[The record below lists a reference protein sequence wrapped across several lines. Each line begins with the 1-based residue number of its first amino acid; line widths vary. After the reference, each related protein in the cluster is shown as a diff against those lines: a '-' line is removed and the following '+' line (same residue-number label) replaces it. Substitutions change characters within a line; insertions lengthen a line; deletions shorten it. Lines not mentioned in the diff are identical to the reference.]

1 MENILRQGI
10 TTQVVGNC
18 GLTIGMQEGSLGKFI
33 EELEKTGIGTN
44 LVFLAGHGALRRRV
58 MDLEERPP
66 TKKELS
72 LMKSLL
78 EETLAEGAVGL
89 STGLEYPPGIYA
101 DTEELIELSKIVSK
115 RDGIYATHLRNEGD
129 RVEEAVKEAIE
140 IGEKSG
146 VSVQISHHKTEK
158 RKNWGKTEKTLQM
171 MDDARAKGLDIS
183 CDVYPYI
190 AYMTRLG
197 IPLLPSWALNGNL
210 AESDTYG
217 MVLAELK
224 KSNIDWDLI
233 YISRCRLDMS
243 LQGCNILE
251 LARKNGLPPEEF
263 TLQLLVKDDRVSVI
277 SFQMSEE
284 DVKKILKY
292 PHSFIGSDGLAYIKR
307 SEEERTHPRSFGT
320 FPRVLGR
327 YTREL
332 GLFNWEEAISK
343 MTFLPAKKMEISDRG
358 IIREDAYGD
367 IVIFNPETV
376 IDKAT
381 YEDPFQYP
389 EGIEY
394 VIVNGELVIS
404 KGIYTRKRVGRIL
417 K

>member
-1 MENILRQGI
+1 
-10 TTQVVGNC
+10 
-18 GLTIGMQEGSLGKFI
+18 
-33 EELEKTGIGTN
+33 
-44 LVFLAGHGALRRRV
+44 

-210 AESDTYG
+210 AEPDTYG

-224 KSNIDWDLI
+224 KNNIDWDLI

-243 LQGCNILE
+243 LQGCNILK

>member
-1 MENILRQGI
+1 MENILRQGV
-10 TTQVVGNC
+10 TTQIVGNC
-18 GLTIGMQEGSLGKFI
+18 GISPGIQEGGLSKFI
-33 EELEKTGIGTN
+33 EELEKIGIGTN
-44 LVFLAGHGALRRRV
+44 LIFLAGHGALRGRV
-58 MDLEERPP
+58 MDLENRPP
-66 TKKELS
+66 TKNELS

-78 EETLAEGAVGL
+78 EEILNEGAVGL

-101 DTEELIELSKIVSK
+101 DTEELIELSKVVSK

-140 IGEKSG
+140 IGEKAEI
-146 VSVQISHHKTEK
+146 SVQISHHKTEK
-158 RKNWGKTEKTLQM
+158 RKNWGKTERTLQL
-171 MDDARAKGLDIS
+171 MDDVRKRGLDIS
-183 CDVYPYI
+183 CDVYPYT

-197 IPLLPSWALNGNL
+197 MPLLPPWALNENL
-210 AESDTYG
+210 LEPDTYG
-217 MVLAELK
+217 KVLAELK

-233 YISRCRLDMS
+233 YIVRCSLDKS

-251 LARKNGLPPEEF
+251 LAREKGIPPEEF
-263 TLQLLVKDDRVSVI
+263 ALQLLIKDDRIGII
-277 SFQMSEE
+277 SFQMNEE
-284 DVKKILKY
+284 DIKRVLKY
-292 PHSFIGSDGLAYIKR
+292 PYSFIGSDGSAYMKR

-320 FPRVLGR
+320 FPRILGR

-332 GLFNWEEAISK
+332 GILSWEEAISK
-343 MTFLPAKKMEISDRG
+343 MTSLPAKKMRLSDRG

-367 IVIFNPETV
+367 IVIFNPEEI

-404 KGIYTRKRVGRIL
+404 NGIYTEKRMGRIL